1 MKKNIFFLLV
11 FLSHLLLANAG
22 TKTVNEAS
30 SAAQS
35 QSDPWVRETGL
46 QYNMPIL
53 ARVYKDGV
61 LFQPTGLML
70 AVIKNGKCWGFSGL
84 SNGPAGIKLHNIT
97 IGCNNE
103 SEAGFNYQCYD
114 PNTSTYYDIVETVD
128 FKSLTPVGKINAPIS
143 INIKSATP
151 QTITFGTLTAKVFGD
166 APFSVSASGGASGNP
181 VIFTSSN
188 AAVAT
193 CTGTNGSTVTI
204 VGVGSCTIYANQ
216 AGNSNY
222 AAATQVSQ
230 SLVVNKAS
238 QSISLFDAIAA
249 KTLGDAPF
257 TVSATGGASG
267 NPVTFTSSDATV
279 ATCTGTNG
287 STITIVGAGSCTI
300 NANQAGNSN
309 YDAATQVSQSLVVNK
324 ASQLIISFG
333 AIASKNLGDP
343 SITLSAVGGASGNPV
358 TFTSSNTSVATCTG
372 VNGTTLSFVGV
383 GTCTIYA
390 NQAGNTNYY
399 AASQVSQSVTVLAV
413 VKTSQ
418 TISFG
423 ALSSKTFGADPF
435 TVSATGGASG
445 NPITF
450 SSSNNAIV
458 TCSGTNGSTI
468 TIVGVGTCSIIANQA
483 GNALYDSATS
493 VSQSLTVNAIV
504 GSPWVRETGLQYNMP
519 ILAQVFNGG
528 VIYQPVGLL
537 LGVFKGGKCY
547 GYSGLSNGPAGI
559 KLHNITI
566 GCNNESEAGFNY
578 IAYDPNIP
586 KFFTITETVDFKS
599 LTPVGKIN
607 APIRIN
613 VADIPTDITSPKND
627 KIAIYPN
634 PIEST
639 FYIGFN
645 ETASRIKVDLY
656 TIQGA
661 LLSNLF
667 EGANSG
673 ANVLSLQRNPNLSKG
688 VYLLNVTIDNKKF
701 IQKVVLN

>member
-1 MKKNIFFLLV
+1 MKKNIFFFLV

-22 TKTVNEAS
+22 TKTVNETS
-30 SAAQS
+30 SASQS

-70 AVIKNGKCWGFSGL
+70 AVIKNNKCWGFSGL

-151 QTITFGTLTAKVFGD
+151 QIITFGTLSAKVF
-166 APFSVSASGGASGNP
+166 
-181 VIFTSSN
+181 
-188 AAVAT
+188 
-193 CTGTNGSTVTI
+193 
-204 VGVGSCTIYANQ
+204 
-216 AGNSNY
+216 
-222 AAATQVSQ
+222 
-230 SLVVNKAS
+230 
-238 QSISLFDAIAA
+238 
-249 KTLGDAPF
+249 GDAPF

-267 NPVTFTSSDATV
+267 NPVTFTSSDAAV
-279 ATCTGTNG
+279 ATCSGTNG
-287 STITIVGAGSCTI
+287 STVTIVGVGSCTI
-300 NANQAGNSN
+300 NANQAGNSSFA
-309 YDAATQVSQSLVVNK
+309 AATQVAQLLVVNK
-324 ASQLIISFG
+324 GSQTITSFG
-333 AIASKNLGDP
+333 SIASKNIGDP
-343 SITLSAVGGASGNPV
+343 SIILSAVGGASGNPV
-358 TFTSSNTSVATCTG
+358 TFSSSNPSVATCTG

-383 GTCTIYA
+383 GSCTIYA
-390 NQAGNTNYY
+390 DQAGNANYD
-399 AASQVSQSVTVLAV
+399 AASQTSQSVTVLAV
-413 VKTSQ
+413 VKSPQ

-423 ALSSKTFGADPF
+423 SLSTKTFGAEPF
-435 TVSATGGASG
+435 IVSASGGASG

-450 SSSNNAIV
+450 TSSNNAIA
-458 TCSGTNGSTI
+458 TCSGTNGATV
-468 TIVGVGTCSIIANQA
+468 TIVGVGTCSITANQA
-483 GNALYDSATS
+483 GSALYDSAAPVT
-493 VSQSLTVNAIV
+493 QSLTVNPIV

-528 VIYQPVGLL
+528 VIYQPAGLL

-578 IAYDPNIP
+578 IAYDPTIP
-586 KFFTITETVDFKS
+586 KFLTITETVDFKS

-613 VADIPTDITSPKND
+613 VADIPTDIDPSKND
-627 KIAIYPN
+627 RIAIYPN
-634 PIEST
+634 PIEAT
-639 FYIGFN
+639 FYIGL
-645 ETASRIKVDLY
+645 TDAISHIKVDLY
-656 TIQGA
+656 TTQGA

-667 EGANSG
+667 DGANSG
-673 ANVLSLQRNPNLSKG
+673 ANVLSVQRNPNLPKG
-688 VYLLNVTIDNKKF
+688 LYLLNVTIDGKQF
-701 IQKVVLN
+701 VQKVVMK